1 MDSNLKNLILPS
13 GWNEVPVGMFQELS
27 TLDKSEDGM
36 TKIVDLISILADKD
50 PEDVK
55 NINASDLD
63 SILAAIQWTSKTPS
77 NEHKMDFVI
86 DEVPYYLMKLSDLS
100 IGERI
105 DLDAYSKDI
114 MQLHKFFALL
124 YRPPS
129 ESLGVKEYSVE
140 SMLTRAELFEKKL
153 MIEDVYGT
161 IVFFFSIASRYEMTI
176 QAYTKN

>member
-1 MDSNLKNLILPS
+1 MKNLTLPS

-27 TLDKSEDGM
+27 NLDKSENGM

-63 SILAAIQWTSKTPS
+63 SILAAIKWTGESPS
-77 NEHKMDFVI
+77 NDHKTDFVI

-105 DLDAYSKDI
+105 DLDSYSKDI

-124 YRPPS
+124 YRPVN
-129 ESLGVKEYSVE
+129 EALGVKEYSVD
-140 SMLTRAELFEKKL
+140 SMLLRSELFEKKL

-161 IVFFFSIASRYEMTI
+161 ILFFFSIAKRYELITQVYM
-176 QAYTKN
+176 KN

>member
-1 MDSNLKNLILPS
+1 MDNNLKNLILPS

-27 TLDKSEDGM
+27 NIDRSSGM
-36 TKIVDLISILADKD
+36 DRIVDLISILADKD

-63 SILAAIQWTSKTPS
+63 SILAAIKWTGESPS

-124 YRPPS
+124 YRPVN
-129 ESLGVKEYSVE
+129 EVYSVD
-140 SMLTRAELFEKKL
+140 SMLLRSELFEKKL

-161 IVFFFSIASRYEMTI
+161 ILFFFSIAKRYELITL
-176 QAYTKN
+176 AYTKN